1 MKKTFPP
8 LFWRLLFAAALL
20 AVALVT
26 ETRACECEYAYA
38 LAYAAPMPAPQG
50 DSWIFARS
58 RYSHDPETGVRV
70 AQYTQKPP
78 VEPLPDQRAVSS
90 GYARSRTVLR
100 GPDGNVSTYY
110 RVQNYGNGRGGIDA
124 EWERFHDA
132 WRGSTIAGGNF
143 SGGYPPYGYGG
154 YPGYGFPGSGFPGS
168 GFPGTGYPGYG
179 GGGYGGGGYGGGVP
193 PGAGYGPGHGF
204 NHPGYYQPG
213 TPDPRGLD
221 PDGADGFYDHRRRTP
236 DRRFFGPNFSRPEH
250 GHDHDGHG
258 DHGEE

>member
-1 MKKTFPP
+1 MKNTFPP
-8 LFWRLLFAAALL
+8 LFWRLLFAASLL
-20 AVALVT
+20 AVALLT
-26 ETRACECEYAYA
+26 EARANECNCEYV
-38 LAYAAPMPAPQG
+38 LAYAAPMSAPQG

-70 AQYTQKPP
+70 AQYTQKPA

-100 GPDGNVSTYY
+100 GPDGSTSTYY
-110 RVQNYGNGRGGIDA
+110 RTQNYGNGRGGIDA

-154 YPGYGFPGSGFPGS
+154 YPGP
-168 GFPGTGYPGYG
+168 GFPGTGVPGYGYG
-179 GGGYGGGGYGGGVP
+179 GGGYGGGFP

-213 TPDPRGLD
+213 TPDPRRLD

-236 DRRFFGPNFSRPEH
+236 DRRFFGPNFSGPEH
-250 GHDHDGHG
+250 DHHGHGDHGHG